1 MFLACCPSLFL
12 FSLSLSLFSYSFS
25 TMRRRQTTA
34 IPEHAHGQETATV
47 TTAHEL
53 HSGDRST
60 SDSALQDLRQQS
72 DKVLRRHKSSE
83 ELPEDILADSQL
95 YKTDARPF
103 WKRKRF
109 HFIVGVSVGALAML
123 GAASTTPTAQTHFN
137 ELQTYLA
144 LQLADL
150 DLGGATDIV
159 DELFGNVTTYL
170 KPSPT
175 SDIPFMPALSLKYV
189 LSCS

>member
-1 MFLACCPSLFL
+1 
-12 FSLSLSLFSYSFS
+12 
-25 TMRRRQTTA
+25 MRRRQTTA

-60 SDSALQDLRQQS
+60 SDSALQDLRQQD

>member
-1 MFLACCPSLFL
+1 
-12 FSLSLSLFSYSFS
+12 
-25 TMRRRQTTA
+25 MRRRQTTA
-34 IPEHAHGQETATV
+34 APEQSHGQEETAKL

-53 HSGDRST
+53 HNGDRST
-60 SDSALQDLRQQS
+60 SDSALQDLRQQQG
-72 DKVLRRHKSSE
+72 DKVLRRHESSS

-95 YKTDARPF
+95 YKMDTRPF

-189 LSCS
+189 LLFLLLSSSFKNTQNETHAWIS